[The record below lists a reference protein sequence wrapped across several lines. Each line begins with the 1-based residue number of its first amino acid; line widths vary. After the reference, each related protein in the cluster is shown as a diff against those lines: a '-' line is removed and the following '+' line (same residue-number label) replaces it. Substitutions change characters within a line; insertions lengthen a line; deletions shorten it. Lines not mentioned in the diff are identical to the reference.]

1 MDESKSQ
8 QEEPKRE
15 RRFSQEQYDMLKR
28 CSEKKDITE
37 WNKWREEHKGESVLL
52 EGANFEGAQLTDADL
67 TGAHLEEAILYKA
80 HLEGAD
86 LRLALLKEATLWE
99 ARLKGAKLNY
109 AHLERAKLDN
119 GHLEKAVFEE
129 AHLEGATFYKV
140 NLKGANF
147 KMAIVDGATLV
158 WDCAVDRDTDFHG
171 VGLGGARID
180 PETKQLLEYNIRR
193 MNWEDWYKTH
203 SKLRRLVE
211 SFWWVSDYGRSTERI
226 IFTFFGLAFIF
237 ANIYYHWG
245 RLAPG
250 GLISNLF
257 TDGQGA
263 TVQWWLAP
271 LRAFYFSIITMTPL
285 GFSDMYA
292 KAQSFFGHLLL
303 TLQMLL
309 GYVLLGALVTRFAV
323 LFRAGGPS
331 GKFAEEKKTQSE
343 K

>member
-8 QEEPKRE
+8 QQGLKRE
-15 RRFSQEQYDMLKR
+15 RRFSQEQYEMLKR

-52 EGANFEGAQLTDADL
+52 EGANLEGAQLTDADL

-86 LRLALLKEATLWE
+86 LRLALLKEATLGE
-99 ARLKGAKLNY
+99 ADLKGAKLNY

-119 GHLEKAVFEE
+119 GHLGKAAFEE
-129 AHLEGATFYKV
+129 AHLEGATFYKT
-140 NLKGANF
+140 NLEGANF
-147 KMAIVDGATLV
+147 KMAIFDGSTLV
-158 WDCAVDRDTDFHG
+158 WDCVVDRDTDFHG

-193 MNWEDWYKTH
+193 RNWEDWYKTH
-203 SKLRRLVE
+203 SKVGWLVKG
-211 SFWWVSDYGRSTERI
+211 FWWVSDYGRSTGRI

-245 RLAPG
+245 RLAPPG
-250 GLISNLF
+250 VVSNLF
-257 TDGQGA
+257 TDGQGTA
-263 TVQWWLAP
+263 VQWWLVP
-271 LRAFYFSIITMTPL
+271 LRTLYFSIVTMTTL

-303 TLQMLL
+303 MVQMLL
-309 GYVLLGALVTRFAV
+309 GYVLLGALVARFAV
-323 LFRAGGPS
+323 MFRAGGPA

-343 K
+343 E